1 MKTKVILL
9 FLICVASCAKQQ
21 EAKIKWFP
29 DNPDQI
35 IKYSPIYEYI
45 YNFNTNDKDA
55 ARDAYIY
62 LLNFIEEVINAG
74 YENLERAHLLNSTTV
89 KRPAMINGE
98 LTIIESTDMA
108 RLITKWNDDRTE
120 IVEIAAVEVLWESFL
135 IISYSMQYNYLL
147 SYWYSLT
154 NELLGDYIDVIS
166 REKKL
171 SQDIKPLLEPGPY
184 FIYPDNEY

>member
-9 FLICVASCAKQQ
+9 FLICIASCAKQQ
-21 EAKIKWFP
+21 EAKTNWFP

-45 YNFNTNDKDA
+45 YNFNTSDKDA

-74 YENLERAHLLNSTTV
+74 YENLERAHLLNSATV

-154 NELLGDYIDVIS
+154 NELLGEYIDVIS

-171 SQDIKPLLEPGPY
+171 SQDIEPLLEPGPY
-184 FIYPDNEY
+184 FIYPDD